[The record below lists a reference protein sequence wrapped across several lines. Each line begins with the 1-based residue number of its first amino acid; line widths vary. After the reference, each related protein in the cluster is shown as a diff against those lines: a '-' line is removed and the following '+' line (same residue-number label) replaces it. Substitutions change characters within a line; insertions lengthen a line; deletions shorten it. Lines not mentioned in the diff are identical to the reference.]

1 MNILSL
7 IFYICLG
14 FALASNIAMAV
25 GLFFIDS
32 RFNRKRGD
40 GADTQ
45 SLLSADTDAPQKE
58 EESECVETSNFF
70 TDVFEKYS
78 VIQFHFWFIIIP
90 VVVIACLI
98 MIVGLYRIESITDSL
113 GLWVPDDCES
123 MNNKR

>member
-7 IFYICLG
+7 IFYTCLG

-32 RFNRKRGD
+32 KFNRKRGD
-40 GADTQ
+40 CADTQ
-45 SLLSADTDAPQKE
+45 SLLSADTEAPQKE
-58 EESECVETSNFF
+58 ESVRVETSNFF

-113 GLWVPDDCES
+113 GLWVPDDCET